1 MNNYMIL
8 PNNTR
13 VPLLAKDGVWEFKID
28 GKKWSMWAAVEQLM
42 AYHLLYEGRF
52 SEASKLLHAN
62 YKRLSTADIDALIT
76 YFKESHPGTY
86 EQYSLSNI
94 PEYATDSQRIYIA
107 NPFSY
112 EIALNIIDERE
123 LLTILK
129 DSSDPKSALQGWFFN
144 YVNKYGLSPRYKAD
158 IDIQYRELAIGFCRQ
173 HGVDYWKLMYKE
185 EEVYRRT
192 SKKQRIK
199 NKLKRR
205 FIKYDLPVL
214 KRIGWFMV
222 GMMTA
227 LSASEHLEFGFL
239 QGTLMFVGLAIAG
252 WAAEP
257 VYNALFG
264 KRR

>member
-1 MNNYMIL
+1 MIL

-76 YFKESHPGTY
+76 HFKESHPVTY
-86 EQYSLSNI
+86 EQHSLWSV
-94 PEYATDSQRIYIA
+94 PAYATTSQRIYIA

-112 EIALNIIDERE
+112 EVALNIIDERE

-129 DSSDPKSALQGWFFN
+129 NSSDPKSALQGWFFN

-158 IDIQYRELAIGFCRQ
+158 IDTQYQELAIGFCRQ
-173 HGVDYWKLMYKE
+173 HGVDYWKLMSKE
-185 EEVYRRT
+185 EKVYQ
-192 SKKQRIK
+192 SMPEKEKIKHDLKKGFIK
-199 NKLKRR
+199 KDWPILKRGLWGAFGVR
-205 FIKYDLPVL
+205 LFTLPVDVEL
-214 KRIGWFMV
+214 
-222 GMMTA
+222 
-227 LSASEHLEFGFL
+227 GFFL
-239 QGTLMFVGLAIAG
+239 DGVIMIIGLAIVG

-257 VYNALFG
+257 IFNALFG

>member
-13 VPLLAKDGVWEFKID
+13 VPLLAKDGIWEFKID

-42 AYHLLYEGRF
+42 VYHLLYEGRF

-76 YFKESHPGTY
+76 YFKESHPVTY
-86 EQYSLSNI
+86 EQHSLWSV
-94 PEYATDSQRIYIA
+94 PAYATTSQRIYIA

-112 EIALNIIDERE
+112 EVALNIIDERE

-129 DSSDPKSALQGWFFN
+129 NSSDPKSALQGWFFN

-158 IDIQYRELAIGFCRQ
+158 IDIQYQELAIGFCRQ
-173 HGVDYWKLMYKE
+173 HGVDYWKLMSKE
-185 EEVYRRT
+185 EKVYQ
-192 SKKQRIK
+192 SMPEKEKIK
-199 NKLKRR
+199 HNVKNN

-222 GMMTA
+222 GMMTS
-227 LSASEHLEFGFL
+227 LLASEYLEFGFL
-239 QGTLMFVGLAIAG
+239 QGTLIFVGLAIAG